1 MRKYKLTQHLK
12 ELCEQNPEYAN
23 LYSTW
28 NLNQRT
34 CSDILKN
41 VVLHYPHF
49 SLHDASHAEAVLSKM
64 EMVLGDRIQNLSPT
78 DTWLLL
84 HAAYA
89 HDLGM
94 VLEWE
99 RIETQWKE
107 PDFQDWLADQEKSQD
122 ADLREAIAFVRKTH
136 DLGKEAD
143 WPLEARRCVSL
154 IDEALFRGKHAQM
167 SKEYIE
173 FVRPEL
179 GLDLGHNNLIQ
190 PRLVKLLGQICKLHT
205 DPLSNVLKLD
215 AETNGFNSDYAHPR
229 FVAMMLRL
237 GDLLDVDNGRFNK
250 GALAA
255 SGGLPE
261 TSKPHLEKHEATTHL
276 LVTPQEIRFRSD
288 CPNSESYL
296 EARRFVTWL
305 EDEVDFLNKNWALIV
320 PEDLG
325 GYAPRFD
332 HKELLIRGVPDI
344 EGVAGLKFEISQDKA
359 FQMIEGS
366 NIYKDRFVFIREV
379 IQNAMDASKLQL
391 WKDLCARNYL
401 AWEEKEDPLD
411 EEKLK
416 HLQPYDLQPEI
427 YQNYPVEVKLS
438 TPASGQVE
446 IEVSDRGTGIS
457 VDAFKRMCNVGE
469 SNESSARL
477 KKIIR
482 EMPNWLRPTAG
493 FGIGLQSIFL
503 VADRFEID
511 TSTGQEAFHAV
522 VHSRREGG
530 YLQLQRANR
539 VMPRGTTIR
548 IRTNVINDFSYPIG
562 YETSRYLKFY
572 LDPIDPKNRIHEMHI
587 LDIALEISDASLFPL
602 HVTCQEQ
609 LIEDSHSSGNRRKF
623 WDNTWDTWHDDRYR
637 YKIEENGG
645 VLLLWDTKEAV
656 CTEFRLSGYGL
667 RGFEV
672 YFKGI
677 KVDKQ
682 SFHARERI
690 CSAMDLYGLD
700 TRQTITLDRESLTRE
715 GSQRVK
721 DLYRQYLE
729 VYKKIFLK
737 QIEEKK
743 YQNFGRLD
751 FYTLWLFCSDQQ
763 RERIPQSLIEEIKD
777 EVAVIVRG
785 EDSKYLEQSRPIRDI
800 IKNIERQW
808 YIDVD
813 EFRIYDNGRDTYDF
827 PKICAILNNAAE
839 GARPL
844 YIADLE
850 LEKNEKST
858 HWMDQVCVV
867 SVPPYKPLLCYTLKA
882 EQGTIQAL
890 ETQQDRFLR
899 GLGEP
904 IAGCSF
910 ISHVEKKAKRYAIP
924 ALEGYETIA
933 VRKIRNGFTS
943 YPDKLRAAWIVSP
956 FTREDL
962 EAYEKLKPG
971 KEAFAEQILKAK
983 NFSWVVDWVQ
993 KYHLGNTVPT
1003 QAEISHCYRKLIYAY
1018 CEALEKT
1025 KSDKEEH
1032 KPLE

>member
-28 NLNQRT
+28 NLNQKT
-34 CSDILKN
+34 CSDLLKN

-99 RIETQWKE
+99 RIETKWKE

-122 ADLREAIAFVRKTH
+122 ADLRKAIAFIRKAH
-136 DLGKEAD
+136 DLGEEAD
-143 WPLEARRCVSL
+143 WPLETRRCVSL
-154 IDEALFRGKHAQM
+154 IDEAFFRAKHAQM

-173 FVRPEL
+173 FIRPEL
-179 GLDLGHNNLIQ
+179 GLDLWHNNLIQ
-190 PRLVKLLGQICKLHT
+190 PRLIKLLGQICKLHT
-205 DPLSNVLKLD
+205 DPLSSVLKLD

-255 SGGLPE
+255 SGGLPG

-276 LVTPQEIRFRSD
+276 LVTPKEIRFRSD

-332 HKELLIRGVPDI
+332 HKELLICGVPDI

-401 AWEEKEDPLD
+401 AWEDKKHPLD

-416 HLQPYDLQPEI
+416 HLQPYDVKPEI
-427 YQNYPVEVKLS
+427 YQNYPVDVKLS

-469 SNESSARL
+469 SNQSSTQL
-477 KKIIR
+477 KKTIR

-503 VADRFEID
+503 VADQFEID

-530 YLQLQRANR
+530 YLQLQRADR
-539 VMPRGTTIR
+539 AMPRGTTIR
-548 IRTNVINDFSYPIG
+548 IRSNATNRISYSFG
-562 YETSRYLKFY
+562 HETDQYLTLY
-572 LDPIDPKNRIHEMHI
+572 LDPLDPENHASEVNVLEVIHKVCG
-587 LDIALEISDASLFPL
+587 ISMFPL

-609 LIEDSHSSGNRRKF
+609 SMKDF
-623 WDNTWDTWHDDRYR
+623 DNPDHEEEMCDRTWETWKGRYR
-637 YKIEENGG
+637 YKLTEDWKK
-645 VLLLWDTKEAV
+645 LLLWDTEEAV
-656 CTEFRLSGYGL
+656 HTRFQFAVAGRYGL
-667 RGFEV
+667 DTH
-672 YFKGI
+672 FKGI
-677 KVDKQ
+677 KINKSTLDIITRGFFVK
-682 SFHARERI
+682 
-690 CSAMDLYGLD
+690 MDFYGLD
-700 TRQTITLDRESLTRE
+700 TKQTITLDRESLTRE
-715 GSQRVK
+715 GGQKVYE
-721 DLYRQYLE
+721 LYDQSLE
-729 VYKKIFLK
+729 VFKEIFLDK
-737 QIEEKK
+737 IENESQKIPEKFNP
-743 YQNFGRLD
+743 YP
-751 FYTLWLFCSDQQ
+751 LWLCCSDQQ
-763 RERIPQSLIEEIKD
+763 RARIPKSVTDEIADEVVCIAREADGTYKKTSESGYKLVEEIK
-777 EVAVIVRG
+777 
-785 EDSKYLEQSRPIRDI
+785 
-800 IKNIERQW
+800 NQW
-808 YIDVD
+808 YIDIE
-813 EFRIYDNGRDTYDF
+813 EFQTLGAGQSPYDF
-827 PKICAILNNAAE
+827 KRICDILNQAVKE
-839 GARPL
+839 KDLLDQPSQK
-844 YIADLE
+844 YIADDE
-850 LEKNEKST
+850 LEQNERKSR
-858 HWMDQVCVV
+858 WMSRMQIVRVPDQ
-867 SVPPYKPLLCYTLKA
+867 KPLICYTLKA
-882 EQGTIQAL
+882 EQGVL
-890 ETQQDRFLR
+890 EVPEPQRYLFLR
-899 GLGEP
+899 GLGGS
-904 IAGCSF
+904 ILGCRYNGYYRT
-910 ISHVEKKAKRYAIP
+910 KKAKRYAIP
-924 ALEGYETIA
+924 ALKGYETIA
-933 VRKIRNGFTS
+933 VKNIS
-943 YPDKLRAAWIVSP
+943 YYIGHPDNLRTAWIVSP
-956 FTREDL
+956 FVREDL
-962 EAYEKLKPG
+962 EAYEKLKPS
-971 KEAFAEQILKAK
+971 KEAFAEQILNAK
-983 NFSWVVDWVQ
+983 IFSWVVDWVQ
-993 KYHLGNTVPT
+993 KYHLGHAMPEQEQITN
-1003 QAEISHCYRKLIYAY
+1003 CYRQLIYAY

-1025 KSDKEEH
+1025 D
-1032 KPLE
+1032 PD